1 MREKERGNKRQREKE
16 RERQGERERERERER
31 ETVRDRDSGFVYERR
46 ENKYSGRNK
55 SQKSRSTEKI

>member
-16 RERQGERERERERER
+16 RERQGERERERERE
-31 ETVRDRDSGFVYERR
+31 TVRDRDSGFVYESR